1 MRVEAVIFDLDGTL
15 AHFNLD
21 FKTLRSEVRSYLI
34 RTGVPTSVLDTNENI
49 FEMLKKA
56 EIYHKNSDKATAKF
70 EAIRSQALA
79 IAEKYEMEAALT
91 TSLQTGAVE
100 TLKQLAAMK
109 LKIGLCTTSSEKA
122 PYTF

>member
-1 MRVEAVIFDLDGTL
+1 
-15 AHFNLD
+15 
-21 FKTLRSEVRSYLI
+21 
-34 RTGVPTSVLDTNENI
+34 
-49 FEMLKKA
+49 MLNKA
-56 EIYHKNSDKATAKF
+56 EIYHKNSDKGAAKF

-100 TLKQLAAMK
+100 SLKQLAAMK

-122 PYTF
+122 ALYILKRFKIDEFFKVTVVSRKG